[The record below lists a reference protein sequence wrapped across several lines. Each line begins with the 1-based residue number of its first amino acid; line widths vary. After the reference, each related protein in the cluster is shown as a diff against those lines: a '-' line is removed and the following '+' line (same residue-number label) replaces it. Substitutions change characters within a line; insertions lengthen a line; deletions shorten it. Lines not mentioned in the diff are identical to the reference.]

1 MSHLQVLKT
10 GSLRVTGTVRVDR
23 LGNDPKISKKD
34 VKNEAKGFIETY
46 YEVSDKG
53 VTFWNDNY
61 TVIVISL

>member
-1 MSHLQVLKT
+1 MSLLQVLKT
-10 GSLRVTGTVRVDR
+10 RSLRVTGTIRVDC

-53 VTFWNDNY
+53 VVFWNENY
-61 TVIVISL
+61 PVIVISL